1 MAEKLEYVPIHLNW
15 FSVFREK
22 EDDKLLNKSSVS
34 GLMGQ
39 KYGEPSG
46 SSAQQLALGADQST
60 SVTSSN
66 KDLSVTLSKA
76 DKYHKQIPVIM
87 KIQSTLIISKSKGP
101 SETLRDIGTVNCRY
115 LKVEGTL

>member
-1 MAEKLEYVPIHLNW
+1 MYPYTLIGI
-15 FSVFREK
+15 SVFREK

-87 KIQSTLIISKSKGP
+87 KIRQGFSRLPFWQFFTPKPCFGP
-101 SETLRDIGTVNCRY
+101 S
-115 LKVEGTL
+115 KVRGKSPE